1 MKPSLTSCPETLLR
15 AQSSPTWQQ
24 NGRSFAELVS
34 SPIYELLLVPLP
46 APQEM
51 WNVFDGLQPHGE
63 LRLPRTC
70 RVRNLG
76 HVNVQLM
83 KRKGARLDVETAALP
98 WKGTA
103 QKHSCSFLTGWQQAG
118 TCSPLGLPADPCPV
132 LIRSNLTSSLCWYN
146 CRKQA
151 AREPCPQEIIKLF
164 DGKSSKNVGVH
175 IRSRERRT
183 HGWLLF

>member
-1 MKPSLTSCPETLLR
+1 MPSPAPSG
-15 AQSSPTWQQ
+15 S
-24 NGRSFAELVS
+24 SFAELVS

-51 WNVFDGLQPHGE
+51 RYVFDGLQPRGE

-83 KRKGARLDVETAALP
+83 KRKGARLDVETAAQP

-118 TCSPLGLPADPCPV
+118 TCSPLGLPTDPCPI
-132 LIRSNLTSSLCWYN
+132 LICSHLTSSLCWYHH
-146 CRKQA
+146 RKQA

-164 DGKSSKNVGVH
+164 DGKSSENVGVH
-175 IRSRERRT
+175 IRSQGRRT
-183 HGWLLF
+183 HGRLLF